1 MQAVRM
7 TFVGV
12 NISISIY
19 RNPFTIAC
27 RLVIIFR
34 SKRHLFL
41 NGRKHSYAYAFY
53 DSFVDGF

>member
-1 MQAVRM
+1 MQAGRM

-41 NGRKHSYAYAFY
+41 NGRKHSY